1 MSKIKLC
8 VLAAVSAAVLPLVC
22 AAGEIVDGVYRITV
36 AEDETRDMT
45 DAEASELIAAYNA
58 GTVTEFRKCGKGTL
72 ASASLANYKGRIVSE
87 PFVMEGGEVGRD
99 IHVYRN
105 LVDDPTE
112 AGIDAEAAYLL
123 NFEKEMLKKYNM

>member
-72 ASASLANYKGRIVSE
+72 ASASLANYKGRIVIAEGVYLARSGAASFGTSDGE
-87 PFVMEGGEVGRD
+87 TVILDGASMYIGGYME
-99 IHVYRN
+99 
-105 LVDDPTE
+105 L
-112 AGIDAEAAYLL
+112 
-123 NFEKEMLKKYNM
+123 